1 MAQENL
7 LIEEAIPVGEA
18 SPLSLQQEQLIQKL
32 SDHFSSQGMQ
42 QPFSDFNR
50 YLLARY

>member
-18 SPLSLQQEQLIQKL
+18 SPLSLQQEQLIQTVRPFFL
-32 SDHFSSQGMQ
+32 SGNAAALQ
-42 QPFSDFNR
+42 
-50 YLLARY
+50 